1 MHPYITKNEN
11 KLRDEIIRI
20 LSSKRSEELLT
31 GDGKARLKEELLD
44 GINEALALEEPP
56 VTSVLFTEFIIQ

>member
-1 MHPYITKNEN
+1 M
-11 KLRDEIIRI
+11 R
-20 LSSKRSEELLT
+20 SSAFFRRNAQRSCLQ
-31 GDGKARLKEELLD
+31 ELLD